1 MSKQDKN
8 VSSEFFIVFNKK
20 WRHEVLTAWSNEPDD
35 LQEDW
40 IYVTN
45 HEELAQCVSKVEDSA
60 RFPSLLEAKKAGLA
74 LFKAH
79 QESGEPNDADLEF
92 FKVSAQIVQVV
103 KYAVTQA

>member
-8 VSSEFFIVFNKK
+8 VSSEFFIVFDKG
-20 WRHEVLTAWSNEPDD
+20 WRSEVLTAWSNEPEH

-40 IYVTN
+40 ISVRDG
-45 HEELAQCVSKVEDSA
+45 ELAQCVGEVEDSA

-79 QESGEPNDADLEF
+79 QESGKADDADLEF

-103 KYAVTQA
+103 KYAVKQA

>member
-60 RFPSLLEAKKAGLA
+60 RKKAGLA

-103 KYAVTQA
+103 KYAVKQA